1 MVLVIK
7 RRVFMKN
14 KRNNDLEIVFDT
26 SSALFDLKQKAS
38 QIKNCY
44 ALQNKINEL
53 ICFVESAKLGY
64 SN

>member
-1 MVLVIK
+1 
-7 RRVFMKN
+7 MKN